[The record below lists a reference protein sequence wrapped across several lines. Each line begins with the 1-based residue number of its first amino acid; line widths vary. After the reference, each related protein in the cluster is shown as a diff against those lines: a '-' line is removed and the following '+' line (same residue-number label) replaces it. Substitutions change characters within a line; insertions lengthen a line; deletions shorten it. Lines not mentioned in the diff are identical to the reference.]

1 MRNQGID
8 NNKMADIFI
17 LDGYKRIENSWLI
30 KHFEAVNK
38 HFLVE
43 GSLKWDKN
51 DFILK
56 KYFSVEFETVEKNVK
71 MYVEEEDIEK
81 LSKIFEEMFAWL
93 F

>member
-1 MRNQGID
+1 MT
-8 NNKMADIFI
+8 DIFI

-30 KHFEAVNK
+30 KHFEVVNK

-43 GSLKWDKN
+43 GSLKRDKN

-81 LSKIFEEMFAWL
+81 LSKIFEEMFA
-93 F
+93 